1 VTLRTLMQ
9 AGPAKANELFAR
21 LAETSDG
28 AVKTRE
34 RLFAELKTELET
46 HVGLEEQHLFPV
58 LRKHAETKDLVAAAI
73 KDNKELRA
81 LMAELDALPKN
92 DEAFPA
98 KLAELRKAFRQHA
111 RDEAKELLPAVQKA
125 LSEEQVQGITEKME
139 TSLADAEQA
148 RHDEEEQRRAAAR
161 QERERAEAQARAEE
175 AAEREREAVARRTR
189 EAALRTAAA
198 VRQASD
204 IGAETARRGPEAG
217 AEAVQR
223 IGGAAAEA
231 VHQGVEDVA
240 ERQHEVVQQAAER
253 FQAVS
258 RRVAEAAQSNT
269 ENVRALM
276 SLPHSAQ
283 SGLQDLQRSVVDL
296 VEGVVRTNLR
306 ATQELFQLAN
316 PGALLANPAALIELQ
331 QRFAREYLEVLMEG
345 TATLVRATR
354 RAAEETLRRRVA
366 RIGASN
372 TSRLGHAENA
382 FEG

>member
-1 VTLRTLMQ
+1 MTLRTLMQ

-46 HVGLEEQHLFPV
+46 HVDLEEQHLYPV
-58 LRKHAETKDLVAAAI
+58 LRKHAETKDLVAGAI

-81 LMAELDALPKN
+81 KLAELEALPKN
-92 DEAFPA
+92 DEAFLA
-98 KLAELRKAFRQHA
+98 KLSELRKAFRQHA

-125 LSEEQVQGITEKME
+125 LSEEQVQGITERME
-139 TSLADAEQA
+139 ASLADAEQA
-148 RHDEEEQRRAAAR
+148 RHDEEEQRRAAAK
-161 QERERAEAQARAEE
+161 QERERAEAQERAEE
-175 AAEREREAVARRTR
+175 AAEREREAAARRTR

-204 IGAETARRGPEAG
+204 IGAETARRGAEAG
-217 AEAVQR
+217 AETVQR
-223 IGGAAAEA
+223 VGGAAADA
-231 VHQGVEDVA
+231 VCQGVEDLA

-253 FQAVS
+253 FQAMS
-258 RRVAEAAQSNT
+258 QRVAEAAQSNT
-269 ENVRALM
+269 ENLRALM
-276 SLPHSAQ
+276 FLPHSAQ
-283 SGLQDLQRSVVDL
+283 RGLQDLQRSVVGL

-316 PGALLANPAALIELQ
+316 PGALIELQ
-331 QRFAREYLEVLMEG
+331 QRFAREYLEVLMQG

-354 RAAEETLRRRVA
+354 RAAEETLRPLEQQIEQRRRQQQA
-366 RIGASN
+366 ANQGEGQRHQ
-372 TSRLGHAENA
+372 HAAE
-382 FEG
+382 